1 LDVVYEDEG
10 VGGGSFRIPNLKNVA
25 LTGPYMHD
33 GRYATLDEV
42 IEHYNSGIQNTK
54 ELDPIFKD
62 GSGNITRLNLTYVE
76 KKALVAFLNT
86 LTDNTF
92 IADPKFSNPFN

>member
-1 LDVVYEDEG
+1 M
-10 VGGGSFRIPNLKNVA
+10 SFGQVDSIPQKKLKVEVLFNVTDA
-25 LTGPYMHD
+25 L
-33 GRYATLDEV
+33 GRGAG
-42 IEHYNSGIQNTK
+42 NSGIQNTK

-76 KKALVAFLNT
+76 KKALVVFLNT
-86 LTDNTF
+86 PTDNTF